1 MRGLRFRGFGGFA
14 EVLAA
19 ACLLLVVLGGIVWAT
34 VDNTRGATRAAA
46 KRLRAALATTVP
58 AAGGNER

>member
-1 MRGLRFRGFGGFA
+1 MFA